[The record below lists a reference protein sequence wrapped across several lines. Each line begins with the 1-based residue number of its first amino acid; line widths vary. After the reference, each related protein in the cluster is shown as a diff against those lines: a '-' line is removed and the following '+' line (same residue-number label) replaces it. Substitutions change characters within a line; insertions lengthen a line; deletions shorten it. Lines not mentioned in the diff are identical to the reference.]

1 MAKKKSDSLKRLKC
15 EYDKPSNISKLVTYF
30 LNFLLGMLA
39 DPLFAPIETLLE
51 NAKSQVEDLNTA
63 EIAAAGKVPG
73 SAAARDMELL
83 NTNII
88 MDEVLAEMQKA
99 GDADIPKSKSLF
111 EKHQLKIYEHP
122 VSQRDEFEATQGKI
136 SKTIDVKNRVVGKY
150 AAYLWM
156 ISPDKVNWYVGAFAN
171 VSTST
176 VVDCNNQPLV
186 KGKTY
191 YLKSQTFMKGEY
203 SNWSQ
208 IVEVVCI

>member
-1 MAKKKSDSLKRLKC
+1 MKSDAIKRLKC
-15 EYDKPSNISKLVTYF
+15 EYDKPSNISKLVTYY
-30 LNFLLGMLA
+30 LNFLKGMLA
-39 DPLFAPIETLLE
+39 DPLFVAIAILLGDAKTQVETL
-51 NAKSQVEDLNTA
+51 NRA

-73 SAAARDMELL
+73 SASERDNELL
-83 NTNII
+83 KTDII
-88 MDEVLAEMQKA
+88 MDQVLAEVQKA
-99 GDADIPKSKSLF
+99 GDADIPASKALF

-122 VSQRDEFEATQGKI
+122 VSERDEFEATQGKI

-156 ISPDKVNWYVGAFAN
+156 ISPDKVNWYVGAFGN

-176 VVDCNNQPLV
+176 VIDCNNQALV

-191 YLKSQTFMKGEY
+191 YLKSRTFMKGEY